1 MSTSR
6 KNELTERMLLTFS
19 HKNVIIHFEKK
30 SCKVK
35 LVFKKEMK
43 MLNVMICEGDEV
55 LVLANVNEMSQE
67 TFTDMIF
74 NSLTDEEGEIFS
86 NFAFEGII
94 MNDEDMKEFKGLIR
108 ECSFED
114 YIKELKENCVYDECE
129 D

>member
-1 MSTSR
+1 
-6 KNELTERMLLTFS
+6 
-19 HKNVIIHFEKK
+19 
-30 SCKVK
+30 
-35 LVFKKEMK
+35 

-55 LVLANVNEMSQE
+55 LVMNDVNEMNQDD
-67 TFTDMIF
+67 FTDMIF

-108 ECSFED
+108 ECSFKD

>member
-1 MSTSR
+1 
-6 KNELTERMLLTFS
+6 
-19 HKNVIIHFEKK
+19 
-30 SCKVK
+30 
-35 LVFKKEMK
+35 
-43 MLNVMICEGDEV
+43 MLNIMICEGDEV
-55 LVLANVNEMSQE
+55 LVLNNVNEMNQDN
-67 TFTDMIF
+67 FTDMIF

-114 YIKELKENCVYDECE
+114 YIKELKENCVYDGCE

>member
-1 MSTSR
+1 
-6 KNELTERMLLTFS
+6 
-19 HKNVIIHFEKK
+19 
-30 SCKVK
+30 
-35 LVFKKEMK
+35 

-55 LVLANVNEMSQE
+55 LVLTNVNEISQE

-74 NSLTDEEGEIFS
+74 NSLTDEEGEIFC

-114 YIKELKENCVYDECE
+114 YIKELKESCVYDEE
-129 D
+129 DF